1 MATSSF
7 SKNFVISD
15 QKVVKDLLYAIIDN
29 PTEIQLRKTN
39 PSQEEQKKQD
49 VLCAIKQQLASMN

>member
-7 SKNFVISD
+7 SKNFVISN
-15 QKVVKDLLYAIIDN
+15 QKVVKDLLYAIDN

-49 VLCAIKQQLASMN
+49 VLCAIKKQLASMN

>member
-15 QKVVKDLLYAIIDN
+15 QKTVKDLLHAIDN
-29 PTEIQLRKTN
+29 PTEIQLRKI
-39 PSQEEQKKQD
+39 KK
-49 VLCAIKQQLASMN
+49 QLASMN

>member
-15 QKVVKDLLYAIIDN
+15 QKVVKDLLYAIDN

-49 VLCAIKQQLASMN
+49 VLCTIKQQLASMN

>member
-15 QKVVKDLLYAIIDN
+15 QNVVKDLLYAIDN

-49 VLCAIKQQLASMN
+49 VLCAIKKQLASMN

>member
-7 SKNFVISD
+7 IKNFVISD
-15 QKVVKDLLYAIIDN
+15 KKVVKDLLYAIDN

-49 VLCAIKQQLASMN
+49 VLCAIKKQLASMN

>member
-15 QKVVKDLLYAIIDN
+15 QKVIKDLLYAIDN

-49 VLCAIKQQLASMN
+49 VLCAIKKQLASMN

>member
-15 QKVVKDLLYAIIDN
+15 QKVVKDLLYAIDN

-49 VLCAIKQQLASMN
+49 ILCAIKQQLASMN

>member
-15 QKVVKDLLYAIIDN
+15 QKVVKDLLYAIDN

-49 VLCAIKQQLASMN
+49 VLCAIKNN

>member
-15 QKVVKDLLYAIIDN
+15 QKAVKDLLHAIDN
-29 PTEIQLRKTN
+29 PTEIQLRKIN

-49 VLCAIKQQLASMN
+49 VLCAIKKQLASMN

>member
-15 QKVVKDLLYAIIDN
+15 QKVVKDLLYAIDN

-39 PSQEEQKKQD
+39 PSQEEQKNQD
-49 VLCAIKQQLASMN
+49 VLCAIKKQLASMN

>member
-15 QKVVKDLLYAIIDN
+15 QKVVKDLLYAI
-29 PTEIQLRKTN
+29 
-39 PSQEEQKKQD
+39 KK
-49 VLCAIKQQLASMN
+49 QLASMN

>member
-15 QKVVKDLLYAIIDN
+15 QKVVKDLLYAIDN

-39 PSQEEQKKQD
+39 PSQEQKKQD
-49 VLCAIKQQLASMN
+49 VLCAIKKQLASMN

>member
-15 QKVVKDLLYAIIDN
+15 QKVVKDLLYAIDN
-29 PTEIQLRKTN
+29 PTAIQLRKTN

-49 VLCAIKQQLASMN
+49 DLCAIKKQLASMN

>member
-15 QKVVKDLLYAIIDN
+15 QKVVKDLLYAIDN

-49 VLCAIKQQLASMN
+49 VLCAIKKQLASMN